1 MTNICLILAMC
12 FIMVQSV
19 KNSNQSDQIASL
31 EERVSAMEKT
41 K

>member
-1 MTNICLILAMC
+1 MTNICLILAMY

-19 KNSNQSDQIASL
+19 KNSNQSDEIANL
-31 EERVSAMEKT
+31 EGRVSALEKS